1 MTFLISRL
9 LVKGQGQQNIN
20 DEIIL
25 YLVSLPQIL
34 DKQSSI
40 LFSKLESRYWLFK
53 ARFKWRSGEE
63 FLTAIKF

>member
-20 DEIIL
+20 EIIL